1 MSVSKI
7 SLVAV
12 LFAAVPLIAGAQ
24 TTALAGFGQDLFF
37 GMRGNADV
45 SRLQQFLGNQGFLD
59 QAPTGNFL
67 TLTRAAVKKFQQ
79 KYSINSTGYF
89 GPLSR
94 VAANK
99 IVGSTTP
106 PADTSGS
113 PLTIDP
119 ATVTVKVGEKKLV
132 RAIFTPPAPGCLQA
146 HPPCTMPVQ
155 APHEVTALFSS
166 ENQNIVAVDNEV
178 EGHDRVYI
186 RGISPGTA
194 TVHVSYIPYPNAYI
208 ASMKVT
214 VVASATQQ

>member
-1 MSVSKI
+1 M
-7 SLVAV
+7 LLAGM
-12 LFAAVPLIAGAQ
+12 PLMAGAE
-24 TTALAGFGQDLFF
+24 TVALAGFGQDLFF

-45 SRLQQFLGNQGFLD
+45 SRLQQFLADQGFFD
-59 QAPTGNFL
+59 QAPTGNFF
-67 TLTRAAVKKFQQ
+67 TITRAAVQKFQQ
-79 KYSINSTGYF
+79 RQGINQTGYF

-94 VAANK
+94 AAANN
-99 IVGSTTP
+99 IVGSTPP

-119 ATVTVKVGEKKLV
+119 ATMTVKVGERKLV

-146 HPPCTMPVQ
+146 HPPCMMLVQ
-155 APHEVTALFSS
+155 APYEVTALFNS
-166 ENQNIVAVDNEV
+166 ENEAIAAVDNEV

-214 VVASATQQ
+214 VVASATQH